1 MLKRIAPPII
11 LLLLA
16 MPFTM
21 MAQITTSSVVGS
33 VKNPSGEPL
42 VGASITAVHLPS
54 GTRYATTSRNG
65 GQFTIDNMRVGGP
78 YTIEITFVGFKTDK
92 QEDVTLK
99 LAEPFL
105 LNVTLEVSTSELTNV
120 VVTTAA
126 RRNPIMNANRTG
138 AVTNIGRVQI
148 ERLPSI
154 TRNVNDLTRATPQS
168 NGSSVAGGNYRQ
180 NNFTIDGADFN
191 NSFGIGTNLPANGAP
206 ISIDALEEISVN
218 ITPYDIRQSG
228 FIGSAIN
235 AVTRSGTNTFSGSAY
250 TFFRT
255 EKQRG
260 DQVDK
265 TKFIRPVE
273 EFKQHGVRIGGP
285 IIKNKLFF
293 FVNYEFERQPKA
305 IQTRFAATATN
316 PYGSNPNVARPTVT
330 ELDNIRS
337 YLLETYDYE
346 TGPYDNYSTEIERE
360 KIMGRID
367 WNINSKHKLN
377 IRYSQVEGG
386 EPNPVST
393 SRSPLTSYTSGAGRT
408 DVNALWF
415 KNSNYFQGANFYS
428 FAAELNSNFGR
439 LSNTFRGTFT
449 YQNDSRES
457 DSQIFPLVDILKD
470 GTPFTT
476 FGYEPFTFGNLRKV
490 KMYSFVD
497 NLSWRSGKHNWIAG
511 VQVDL
516 RETINGFQRFG
527 TSYYTFNSWEDFING
542 EKPRDFAITYSL
554 APGFAQAFP
563 SFKFA
568 QYSVY
573 AQDEISV
580 NKDLRLTFGLRL
592 DQPGYPDV
600 EEIQTHPLVANLT
613 FADGEKINTG
623 VLPKKRLMWSPR
635 FGFNWD
641 IYGNRSLQFRGGTGI
656 FTGKIPFV
664 WIVSQSGDAG
674 MLQVTQTFVG
684 QANTPGPFNPSPTA
698 YRPSTVPA
706 AGTVIPSTIS
716 AMDPDFKIPQ
726 TWKTSLAMDTRLP
739 GNIIATIEAIYNKDV
754 NTAVFRNPNL
764 VAPSRLNVSGYPD
777 NRLIYPS
784 SNTQK
789 FINPL
794 TTGGQASPTG
804 TQAFNTIVLDNGS
817 KGYYFSLTAQLQ
829 KQFRGGFFGS
839 IAYTKSMAANL
850 FDGNGDQPLSAWQ
863 GTANVDGSNFP
874 VLGYAGFV
882 QPDRVIATFSYRK
895 EYFKHLA
902 TTLSVVY
909 EGGIQGRFS
918 YTYSADLNR
927 DGTNFDL
934 IYIPRNASEIDFVSQ
949 TVNGVTYTAQQQ
961 SDLFFAYIEQD
972 KYLRKHKGQYAER
985 NGAQLPWR
993 NQVDLKLLQDLFI
1006 NVGKN
1011 RNTIQFSVDIFNFG
1025 NLLNP
1030 NWGKLK
1036 TINASSI
1043 LIPQNISSL
1052 TPGGTTRPTF
1062 RLATD
1067 RGQIITSTFR
1077 DNVSVFSTYF
1087 MQFGFRYIFNN

>member
-1 MLKRIAPPII
+1 M
-11 LLLLA
+11 
-16 MPFTM
+16 
-21 MAQITTSSVVGS
+21 
-33 VKNPSGEPL
+33 
-42 VGASITAVHLPS
+42 
-54 GTRYATTSRNG
+54 
-65 GQFTIDNMRVGGP
+65 
-78 YTIEITFVGFKTDK
+78 
-92 QEDVTLK
+92 
-99 LAEPFL
+99 
-105 LNVTLEVSTSELTNV
+105 
-120 VVTTAA
+120 
-126 RRNPIMNANRTG
+126 
-138 AVTNIGRVQI
+138 
-148 ERLPSI
+148 
-154 TRNVNDLTRATPQS
+154 
-168 NGSSVAGGNYRQ
+168 
-180 NNFTIDGADFN
+180 
-191 NSFGIGTNLPANGAP
+191 
-206 ISIDALEEISVN
+206 
-218 ITPYDIRQSG
+218 
-228 FIGSAIN
+228 
-235 AVTRSGTNTFSGSAY
+235 
-250 TFFRT
+250 
-255 EKQRG
+255 
-260 DQVDK
+260 
-265 TKFIRPVE
+265 
-273 EFKQHGVRIGGP
+273 
-285 IIKNKLFF
+285 
-293 FVNYEFERQPKA
+293 
-305 IQTRFAATATN
+305 
-316 PYGSNPNVARPTVT
+316 
-330 ELDNIRS
+330 
-337 YLLETYDYE
+337 
-346 TGPYDNYSTEIERE
+346 
-360 KIMGRID
+360 
-367 WNINSKHKLN
+367 
-377 IRYSQVEGG
+377 
-386 EPNPVST
+386 
-393 SRSPLTSYTSGAGRT
+393 
-408 DVNALWF
+408 
-415 KNSNYFQGANFYS
+415 
-428 FAAELNSNFGR
+428 
-439 LSNTFRGTFT
+439 
-449 YQNDSRES
+449 
-457 DSQIFPLVDILKD
+457 
-470 GTPFTT
+470 
-476 FGYEPFTFGNLRKV
+476 
-490 KMYSFVD
+490 
-497 NLSWRSGKHNWIAG
+497 
-511 VQVDL
+511 
-516 RETINGFQRFG
+516 
-527 TSYYTFNSWEDFING
+527 
-542 EKPRDFAITYSL
+542 
-554 APGFAQAFP
+554 
-563 SFKFA
+563 
-568 QYSVY
+568 
-573 AQDEISV
+573 
-580 NKDLRLTFGLRL
+580 
-592 DQPGYPDV
+592 
-600 EEIQTHPLVANLT
+600 
-613 FADGEKINTG
+613 
-623 VLPKKRLMWSPR
+623 
-635 FGFNWD
+635 
-641 IYGNRSLQFRGGTGI
+641 
-656 FTGKIPFV
+656 
-664 WIVSQSGDAG
+664 
-674 MLQVTQTFVG
+674 
-684 QANTPGPFNPSPTA
+684 
-698 YRPSTVPA
+698 
-706 AGTVIPSTIS
+706 
-716 AMDPDFKIPQ
+716 
-726 TWKTSLAMDTRLP
+726 
-739 GNIIATIEAIYNKDV
+739 
-754 NTAVFRNPNL
+754 FRNPNL